1 MAHCNTTLAQ
11 ILEIFPRHEFEALS
25 KMYPNE
31 VKMRTFSRWTQ
42 FVAML
47 SAQLAGLDSL
57 RCITDVFD
65 TQENKLYHWGIKKFS
80 RSTLAR
86 ANNQDSSAKFF
97 KELFHSLLHKCKTLA
112 PANKKFKFNDIDK
125 LYLLDSTIIQL
136 PLSIF
141 SWAKYK
147 TEKGAIKLHIG
158 LNADGYLPELVNMT
172 NATTNDINQAK
183 TQHFSKGSLIVF
195 DRGYNDYH
203 WFKQLT
209 KQNIYFV
216 TRLKS
221 NAIIEDLQKRP
232 GRKSNDVI
240 EDKKVK
246 LKNIDGTFR
255 VVHFVDSDSNEEYK
269 FLTNAHHIP
278 ASTVAKLYKERWQVE
293 LFFKWIKQHLKIKS
307 FMGTSMNAVQTQIWI
322 ALCAYLLVAFLKFQN
337 HLKLSFLHILR
348 KIQANLFERRDLLT
362 LFFPYHPKIP
372 CKIKQLSIFP
382 NL

>member
-246 LKNIDGTFR
+246 LKNIDETFR

-348 KIQANLFERRDLLT
+348 KIQTGKSLRASGFIDPLLPLPSKNT
-362 LFFPYHPKIP
+362 M
-372 CKIKQLSIFP
+372 
-382 NL
+382 

>member
-1 MAHCNTTLAQ
+1 M
-11 ILEIFPRHEFEALS
+11 
-25 KMYPNE
+25 
-31 VKMRTFSRWTQ
+31 
-42 FVAML
+42 
-47 SAQLAGLDSL
+47 
-57 RCITDVFD
+57 
-65 TQENKLYHWGIKKFS
+65 
-80 RSTLAR
+80 
-86 ANNQDSSAKFF
+86 
-97 KELFHSLLHKCKTLA
+97 
-112 PANKKFKFNDIDK
+112 
-125 LYLLDSTIIQL
+125 
-136 PLSIF
+136 
-141 SWAKYK
+141 
-147 TEKGAIKLHIG
+147 
-158 LNADGYLPELVNMT
+158 
-172 NATTNDINQAK
+172 
-183 TQHFSKGSLIVF
+183 
-195 DRGYNDYH
+195 
-203 WFKQLT
+203 T

-246 LKNIDGTFR
+246 LKNIDETFR